1 MADYKTPVT
10 PGTSTPGTTAPVTK
24 SPGTTAPG
32 NQAGT
37 SSASTPSDAGAGR
50 SSSTHRHE
58 AWQPRVQKDPP
69 FNAFESD
76 AARSPDARSPS
87 GTIRDPERD
96 TAPLQ
101 GERDISDT
109 DSLSNEYTPNQDRPV
124 RGGDTPVNDRGR
136 QS

>member
-1 MADYKTPVT
+1 MTGDYKTPA
-10 PGTSTPGTTAPVTK
+10 TPGTTAPGTTA
-24 SPGTTAPG
+24 PGTTAPG
-32 NQAGT
+32 VET
-37 SSASTPSDAGAGR
+37 DS
-50 SSSTHRHE
+50 SSSTTASGAGGTRSSTPRRHE

-87 GTIRDPERD
+87 STIRDPEND

-101 GERDISDT
+101 GERDISDP
-109 DSLSNEYTPNQDRPV
+109 DSLSNEYTPNQDSPV

-136 QS
+136 QG

>member
-1 MADYKTPVT
+1 MADYKTPVPLGST
-10 PGTSTPGTTAPVTK
+10 RIPDAPASRAPGPGTAPSTGTPTSSPGAAAPGTS
-24 SPGTTAPG
+24 SPSP
-32 NQAGT
+32 
-37 SSASTPSDAGAGR
+37 
-50 SSSTHRHE
+50 HRHE

-87 GTIRDPERD
+87 GTIRDPQRD

-101 GERDISDT
+101 GERDISDS
-109 DSLSNEYTPNQDRPV
+109 DSLSNEYTPNQDTPT
-124 RGGDTPVNDRGR
+124 RGGDAPINDRGS

>member
-1 MADYKTPVT
+1 MTGDYKTPA
-10 PGTSTPGTTAPVTK
+10 TPGTTTPD
-24 SPGTTAPG
+24 G
-32 NQAGT
+32 Q
-37 SSASTPSDAGAGR
+37 ASTPSGASAGSTGTR
-50 SSSTHRHE
+50 SSTPHRHE

-87 GTIRDPERD
+87 GTIRDPEND

-101 GERDISDT
+101 GERDISDS
-109 DSLSNEYTPNQDRPV
+109 DSLSNEYTPNQDSPL